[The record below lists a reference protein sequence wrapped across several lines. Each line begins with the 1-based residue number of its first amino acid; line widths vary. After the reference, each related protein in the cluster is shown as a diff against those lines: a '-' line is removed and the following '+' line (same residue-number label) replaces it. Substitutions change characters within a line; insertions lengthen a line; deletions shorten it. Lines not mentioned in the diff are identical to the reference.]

1 MDVSRRQKI
10 ADYYSRAFESYIAP
24 AIDAAKDPPYPE
36 AKR

>member
-10 ADYYSRAFESYIAP
+10 ADYYSRVFGSYIAP